1 MYGNNVETKYF
12 RNSYERKKYIEN
24 AQMPIVECLKPEAEF
39 LHKLFYKNVLD
50 DDFNKQKLR
59 I

>member
-12 RNSYERKKYIEN
+12 RNSYERKKYVEN

-50 DDFNKQKLR
+50 DDFNK
-59 I
+59 